1 MLVELSGLIF
11 DHYGNHI
18 ANFSVAGCFQSL
30 DHNQSHMSS
39 LKLNNQMECYMQQ
52 SIFAGLLL
60 ASLAAFSY
68 SCYRRLALVA
78 VGTEEYR
85 SDRLLDRFKET
96 LVYAFGQKRVIKR
109 PFGVNHSV
117 IFWAFLVL
125 ALANGE
131 FLLTGVFPGLSFAL
145 LPEALHGALLLAFEI
160 CSLAALAAVC
170 VAALRRVFNPPF
182 EGARSFE
189 AFFILSMIAVLMLAY
204 FGMHGAEIALGIT
217 PSAATTPV
225 SALTAK
231 LLIHSPFEP
240 LLPTLP
246 GVFWWIH
253 AVVLLAFMNF
263 LPYSKHM
270 HILTAIPNVFLRS
283 LQGTNCQPREEFNE
297 GNVFGANNVDRL
309 SWKDLL
315 DSFSCTECGRCQ
327 NACPAACTGKEL
339 NPRMLIHSIKEN
351 LLQYGRKVS
360 EHGGQGASA
369 ATSLIGPWETASSE
383 AALWSCT
390 SCGACMEVCPV
401 FIEHL
406 PKVVKLRRHLVQMD
420 ARFPEE
426 LLNLFENMEQ
436 RSNPWGMAPSE
447 RSKWSSQLD
456 LRPYQAGETE
466 YLLFVGCSGA
476 FDARN
481 KQVTVALTRVL
492 DAAGVSYGIFGKDEK
507 CCGESVR
514 RLGNEYLFDMMAKQ
528 SVEQFRSKGV
538 TKVITQCPHCFNTL
552 KNDFRQYGLE
562 LEVVHHSEF
571 IKGLIDK
578 GSLTLAAQTS
588 ELGSVVFHDSCYLG
602 RHNGVYDA
610 PREVIREAT
619 GNAVV
624 ELDRSREEAF
634 CCGAGGGRMWLEEH
648 EGTPINRN
656 RVREALSKKPGT
668 ICVSC
673 PFCMTM
679 FEDGLKDVEGNKAL
693 VRDIAEVV
701 ALGLPG

>member
-1 MLVELSGLIF
+1 
-11 DHYGNHI
+11 
-18 ANFSVAGCFQSL
+18 
-30 DHNQSHMSS
+30 
-39 LKLNNQMECYMQQ
+39 MQQ
-52 SIFAGLLL
+52 PLFVGFLLL
-60 ASLAAFSY
+60 SLGFFSF
-68 SCYRRLALVA
+68 SCYRRLALVS
-78 VGTEEYR
+78 VGAPE
-85 SDRLLDRFKET
+85 DRFDRPLVRLREM
-96 LVYAFGQKRVIKR
+96 LVYALAQKRVIKR
-109 PFGVNHSV
+109 PFGFNHGV

-131 FLLTGVFPGLSFAL
+131 FLLSGVFPRVSFDL
-145 LPEALHGALLLAFEI
+145 LPESLHGPLFFAFDI
-160 CSLAALAAVC
+160 CSLATLVAVGI
-170 VAALRRVFNPPF
+170 ATLRRTFFPPF
-182 EGARSFE
+182 AGARSFE
-189 AFFILSMIAVLMLAY
+189 AYFILGMITLLMLAY
-204 FGMHGAEIALGIT
+204 FGLHGAQIALGVA
-217 PSAATTPV
+217 PATASMPV
-225 SALTAK
+225 SSLAGK
-231 LLIHSPFEP
+231 LLGLNLFAAA
-240 LLPTLP
+240 LPALP
-246 GVFWWIH
+246 GVFWWAH

-263 LPYSKHM
+263 LPFSKHM

-283 LQGTNCQPREEFNE
+283 LEGNNCQPREEFAE
-297 GNVFGANNVDRL
+297 GNQFGANAVERL

-327 NACPAACTGKEL
+327 DVCPAAATGKTL
-339 NPRMLIHSIKEN
+339 NPRLMVHAIKEN
-351 LLQYGRKVS
+351 LLGRS
-360 EHGGQGASA
+360 AHRCSAGGASGSA
-369 ATSLIGPWETASSE
+369 EPLIGAGEGSSSE

-390 SCGACMEVCPV
+390 SCGACMEACPV

-406 PKVVKLRRHLVQMD
+406 PKIVKMRRHLVQME
-420 ARFPEE
+420 AKFPEE

-456 LRPYQAGETE
+456 LQPFEAGRTE

-492 DAAGVSYGIFGKDEK
+492 DAAGVSYGIFGRDEK

-514 RLGNEYLFDMMAKQ
+514 RLGNEYLFDVMARE
-528 SVEQFRSKGV
+528 SVQQFRSQGV

-571 IKGLIDK
+571 IKGLIDSSALPLGPQVK
-578 GSLTLAAQTS
+578 
-588 ELGSVVFHDSCYLG
+588 ELGSVVLHDSCYLG
-602 RHNGVYDA
+602 RHNWIYDA
-610 PREVIREAT
+610 PRETVRELT
-619 GNAVV
+619 GTPVR
-624 ELDRSREEAF
+624 ELGRNRENAF

-656 RVREALSKKPGT
+656 RVKEALAAKPDT

-679 FEDGLKDVEGNKAL
+679 FEDGLKDFAGSGAQVK
-693 VRDIAEVV
+693 DIAEIV
-701 ALGLPG
+701 ALGLS

>member
-1 MLVELSGLIF
+1 MQ
-11 DHYGNHI
+11 H
-18 ANFSVAGCFQSL
+18 SL
-30 DHNQSHMSS
+30 F
-39 LKLNNQMECYMQQ
+39 
-52 SIFAGLLL
+52 IGLLFL
-60 ASLAAFSY
+60 SLGFFCF
-68 SCYRRLALVA
+68 SCYRRLGMVT
-78 VGTEEYR
+78 VGTDDNR
-85 SDRLLDRFKET
+85 TDQPLDRFREM
-96 LVYAFGQKRVIKR
+96 LVYAFGQKRVMKR
-109 PFGVNHSV
+109 PFGINHSV

-131 FLLTGVFPGLSFAL
+131 FLIAGVLPGLSFSL
-145 LPEALHGALLLAFEI
+145 LPEPVHGALLFAFDL
-160 CSLAALAAVC
+160 CSLAALAAVAM
-170 VAALRRVFNPPF
+170 AAIRRTINPPF

-204 FGMHGAEIALGIT
+204 FGMHGAEIALG
-217 PSAATTPV
+217 SAPATASTPV
-225 SALTAK
+225 SSLVAK
-231 LLIHSPFEP
+231 LLGASPFTGV
-240 LLPTLP
+240 LPALP
-246 GVFWWIH
+246 GVFWWAH
-253 AVVLLAFMNF
+253 AVVLLLFMNF

-283 LQGTNCQPREEFNE
+283 LEGTNCQAREEFTE
-297 GNVFGANNVDRL
+297 GNRFGANSVDRL

-327 NACPAACTGKEL
+327 DVCPAASTGKAL
-339 NPRMLIHSIKEN
+339 NPRLMVHAIKEN
-351 LLQYGRKVS
+351 LLGTGKPCA
-360 EHGGQGASA
+360 GAP
-369 ATSLIGPWETASSE
+369 LIGSGKGASSE

-390 SCGACMEVCPV
+390 SCGACMEACPV

-406 PKVVKLRRHLVQMD
+406 PKIVKMRRHLVQMD
-420 ARFPEE
+420 AKFPDE

-456 LRPYQAGETE
+456 LQPFEAGRTD

-492 DAAGVSYGIFGKDEK
+492 DAAGVSYGILGKDEK

-514 RLGNEYLFDMMAKQ
+514 RLGNEYLFDVMAKE
-528 SVEQFRSKGV
+528 SVQQFQSKGV

-571 IKGLIDK
+571 IKGLIDQRALPLGPHLK
-578 GSLTLAAQTS
+578 
-588 ELGSVVFHDSCYLG
+588 ELGSVVLHDSCYLG
-602 RHNGVYDA
+602 RHNGIYDA
-610 PREVIREAT
+610 PRDTIREVT
-619 GNAVV
+619 GLPVQ
-624 ELDRSREEAF
+624 ELDRNRENAF

-656 RVREALSKKPGT
+656 RVKEALAKKPDT

-679 FEDGLKDVEGNKAL
+679 FEDALKDFAGSGAQVK
-693 VRDIAEVV
+693 DIAEIV
-701 ALGLPG
+701 AQGLS

>member
-1 MLVELSGLIF
+1 
-11 DHYGNHI
+11 
-18 ANFSVAGCFQSL
+18 
-30 DHNQSHMSS
+30 
-39 LKLNNQMECYMQQ
+39 MQL
-52 SIFAGLLL
+52 SIFTGLLL
-60 ASLAAFSY
+60 ASLALFSY
-68 SCYRRLALVA
+68 SCYRRLGLVG
-78 VGTEEYR
+78 VGSGEER
-85 SDRLLDRFKET
+85 FDQPLSRLKET
-96 LVYAFGQKRVIKR
+96 LVYAFGQKRVMKR
-109 PFGVNHSV
+109 PFGLNHGV

-131 FLLTGVFPGLSFAL
+131 FLLAGVFPSLSFAL
-145 LPEALHGALLLAFEI
+145 LPEPLHGAQLLAFEI
-160 CSLAALAAVC
+160 CSLAALAAV
-170 VAALRRVFNPPF
+170 VIATLRRIFNPPF

-204 FGMHGAEIALGIT
+204 FGMHGAEIALGLA
-217 PSAATTPV
+217 PSSATTPISTV
-225 SALTAK
+225 TAQ
-231 LLIHSPFEP
+231 LLIHSP
-240 LLPTLP
+240 LASQLPALP

-283 LQGTNCQPREEFNE
+283 LEGTNCQPREEFVE
-297 GNVFGANNVDRL
+297 GNGFGATSVDRL

-351 LLQYGRKVS
+351 LLEYGRKL
-360 EHGGQGASA
+360 GKSA
-369 ATSLIGPWETASSE
+369 DQSTRAAASLIGAGETRSSE

-406 PKVVKLRRHLVQMD
+406 PKVVKLRRYLVQMD
-420 ARFPEE
+420 AKFPEE

-447 RSKWSSQLD
+447 RSKWSSQLE

-492 DAAGVSYGIFGKDEK
+492 DAAGVSYGILGKDEK

-514 RLGNEYLFDMMAKQ
+514 RLGNEYLFEMMAKESVQQFQ
-528 SVEQFRSKGV
+528 SRGV

-571 IKGLIDK
+571 IKGLVDQGALK
-578 GSLTLAAQTS
+578 LTPQSA

-619 GNAVV
+619 GTPVV
-624 ELDRSREEAF
+624 ELDRNREEAF

-656 RVREALSKKPGT
+656 RVREALSKKPDT

-679 FEDGLKDVEGNKAL
+679 FEDGLKDVEGNRAQVK
-693 VRDIAEVV
+693 DIAEVV
-701 ALGLPG
+701 ALGLQG

>member
-1 MLVELSGLIF
+1 MQ
-11 DHYGNHI
+11 H
-18 ANFSVAGCFQSL
+18 SL
-30 DHNQSHMSS
+30 F
-39 LKLNNQMECYMQQ
+39 
-52 SIFAGLLL
+52 IGLL
-60 ASLAAFSY
+60 SLSLVFFCL
-68 SCYRRLALVA
+68 SCYRRLGLVA
-78 VGTEEYR
+78 VGSAEFR
-85 SDRLLDRFKET
+85 LDRPFDRFLQM

-109 PFGVNHSV
+109 PFGINHGV

-131 FLLTGVFPGLSFAL
+131 FLIAGAFPALSFAL
-145 LPEALHGALLLAFEI
+145 LPEPVHGGLFFAFDI
-160 CSLAALAAVC
+160 CSLMTLAAVTI
-170 VAALRRVFNPPF
+170 AALRRTFKPPF

-189 AFFILSMIAVLMLAY
+189 AYFILSMIALLMLAY
-204 FGMHGAEIALGIT
+204 FGMHGAEIALGLT
-217 PSAATTPV
+217 PASAATPV
-225 SALTAK
+225 SSLVGKILAATSFAA
-231 LLIHSPFEP
+231 

-246 GVFWWIH
+246 GVFWWTH
-253 AVVLLAFMNF
+253 AVVLLVFLNF
-263 LPYSKHM
+263 LPFSKHM

-283 LQGTNCQPREEFNE
+283 LERTNCQKREEFVE
-297 GNVFGANNVDRL
+297 GQSFGANSVEAL

-327 NACPAACTGKEL
+327 DVCPASATGKAL
-339 NPRMLIHSIKEN
+339 NPRLMIHAIKEN
-351 LLQYGRKVS
+351 LLG
-360 EHGGQGASA
+360 SA
-369 ATSLIGPWETASSE
+369 ARAKSGSGAEPLIGAGEAHSTEAS
-383 AALWSCT
+383 LWSCT
-390 SCGACMEVCPV
+390 SCGACMETCPV

-406 PKVVKLRRHLVQMD
+406 PKIVKMRRHLVQMD
-420 ARFPEE
+420 ANFPDE

-456 LRPYQAGETE
+456 LKPFEAGSTE

-492 DAAGVSYGIFGKDEK
+492 DAAGVSYGILGKDEK

-514 RLGNEYLFDMMAKQ
+514 RLGNEYLFDLMAKQ
-528 SVEQFRSKGV
+528 SVEQFQSKGV

-562 LEVVHHSEF
+562 LEVMHHSEF
-571 IKGLIDK
+571 IKGLLDK
-578 GSLTLAAQTS
+578 GELSLGPQVK
-588 ELGSVVFHDSCYLG
+588 ELGSVVLHDSCYLG
-602 RHNGVYDA
+602 RHNGIYEA
-610 PREVIREAT
+610 PRETVREVT
-619 GNAVV
+619 GTAVQ
-624 ELDRSREEAF
+624 ELDRNRENAF

-656 RVREALSKKPGT
+656 RVKELLSKKPDT

-679 FEDGLKDVEGNKAL
+679 FEDGLKDFAGSGAHVK
-693 VRDIAEVV
+693 DIAEIV
-701 ALGLPG
+701 ALGLKPASA

>member
-1 MLVELSGLIF
+1 
-11 DHYGNHI
+11 
-18 ANFSVAGCFQSL
+18 
-30 DHNQSHMSS
+30 
-39 LKLNNQMECYMQQ
+39 MQQ
-52 SIFAGLLL
+52 PLFTGLLFL
-60 ASLAAFSY
+60 SLGFFCL
-68 SCYRRLALVA
+68 SCYRRLGLVS
-78 VGTEEYR
+78 VGCGENRT
-85 SDRLLDRFKET
+85 DLPFDRFREM

-131 FLLTGVFPGLSFAL
+131 FLVAGVIPGLSFSL
-145 LPEALHGALLLAFEI
+145 LPEPVHGALFFAFDL
-160 CSLAALAAVC
+160 CSLAALAAVA
-170 VAALRRVFNPPF
+170 VAAIRRVVNPPF

-189 AFFILSMIAVLMLAY
+189 AFFILAMIAVLMVAY
-204 FGMHGAEIALGIT
+204 FGMHGAEIALGLA
-217 PSAATTPV
+217 PATASTPV
-225 SALTAK
+225 SSLAGRVLGAGF
-231 LLIHSPFEP
+231 LAPI
-240 LLPTLP
+240 LPALP
-246 GVFWWIH
+246 GVFWWAH
-253 AVVLLAFMNF
+253 ALVLLVFMNF

-270 HILTAIPNVFLRS
+270 HILTAIPNVYLRS
-283 LQGTNCQPREEFNE
+283 LEGTNCQAREEFAE
-297 GNVFGANNVDRL
+297 GNSFGANSVDRL

-327 NACPAACTGKEL
+327 DVCPAATTGKSL
-339 NPRMLIHSIKEN
+339 NPRLLVHAIKEN
-351 LLQYGRKVS
+351 LLQ
-360 EHGGQGASA
+360 GGGGKGSAGAP
-369 ATSLIGPWETASSE
+369 LIGTGEGSSSE
-383 AALWSCT
+383 ASLWSCT
-390 SCGACMEVCPV
+390 SCGACMEACPV

-406 PKVVKLRRHLVQMD
+406 PKVVKMRRHLVQMD
-420 ARFPEE
+420 AKFPDE

-447 RSKWSSQLD
+447 RGKWSSQLD
-456 LRPYQAGETE
+456 LQPFEAKRTE

-492 DAAGVSYGIFGKDEK
+492 DAAGVSYGILGKDEK

-514 RLGNEYLFDMMAKQ
+514 RLGNEYLFDLMARE
-528 SVEQFRSKGV
+528 SVQQFQSKGV

-571 IKGLIDK
+571 IKGLLDQNK
-578 GSLTLAAQTS
+578 LPLGPHLR
-588 ELGSVVFHDSCYLG
+588 ELGSVVLHDSCYLG

-610 PREVIREAT
+610 PRDAIREVT
-619 GNAVV
+619 GAPVR
-624 ELDRSREEAF
+624 EMDRNRENAF

-656 RVREALSKKPGT
+656 RVKEAISMKPDT

-679 FEDGLKDVEGNKAL
+679 FEDGLKEIDKSSASVK
-693 VRDIAEVV
+693 DIAEIV
-701 ALGLPG
+701 ALGLSV

>member
-1 MLVELSGLIF
+1 
-11 DHYGNHI
+11 
-18 ANFSVAGCFQSL
+18 
-30 DHNQSHMSS
+30 
-39 LKLNNQMECYMQQ
+39 MQHAL
-52 SIFAGLLL
+52 FTGLLFV
-60 ASLAAFSY
+60 SLGFFCF
-68 SCYRRLALVA
+68 SCYRRLGLVA
-78 VGTEEYR
+78 VGTGEN
-85 SDRLLDRFKET
+85 RLDQPLDRIREM

-109 PFGVNHSV
+109 PFGINHSV

-125 ALANGE
+125 VLANGE
-131 FLLTGVFPGLSFAL
+131 FLIAGVLPGLSFAL
-145 LPEALHGALLLAFEI
+145 LPEPVHGALLFVFDL
-160 CSLAALAAVC
+160 CSLAALVAVAIAAI
-170 VAALRRVFNPPF
+170 RRVVNPPF

-189 AFFILSMIAVLMLAY
+189 AFFILSMIAILMLAY
-204 FGMHGAEIALGIT
+204 FGMHGAEIALGLA
-217 PSAATTPV
+217 PAPAFAPV
-225 SALTAK
+225 SALFAQ
-231 LLIHSPFEP
+231 LLGGNS
-240 LLPTLP
+240 LALALPVLP

-283 LQGTNCQPREEFNE
+283 LEGTNTQAREEFTD
-297 GNVFGANNVDRL
+297 GKSFGANSVDRL

-315 DSFSCTECGRCQ
+315 DSLSCTECGRCQ
-327 NACPAACTGKEL
+327 DVCPAAATGKAL
-339 NPRMLIHSIKEN
+339 NPRLMVHAIKEN
-351 LLQYGRKVS
+351 LLGS
-360 EHGGQGASA
+360 EAGK
-369 ATSLIGPWETASSE
+369 TSSGTPLIGAGEGSSTEAS
-383 AALWSCT
+383 LWSCT
-390 SCGACMEVCPV
+390 SCGACMEACPV

-406 PKVVKLRRHLVQMD
+406 PKIVKMRRHLVQMD
-420 ARFPEE
+420 AKFPEE

-447 RSKWSSQLD
+447 RSKWSSQLEIS
-456 LRPYQAGETE
+456 PFEAGSTE

-514 RLGNEYLFDMMAKQ
+514 RLGNEYLFDVMARE
-528 SVEQFRSKGV
+528 SVQQFRSKGV

-562 LEVVHHSEF
+562 LEVTHHSEF
-571 IKGLIDK
+571 IKGLLDQRAIPLGPHLK
-578 GSLTLAAQTS
+578 
-588 ELGSVVFHDSCYLG
+588 ELGSVVLHDSCYLG
-602 RHNGVYDA
+602 RHNGIYDA
-610 PREVIREAT
+610 PRDTVWEVT
-619 GNAVV
+619 GAPVQ
-624 ELDRSREEAF
+624 ELDRNRENAF

-656 RVREALSKKPGT
+656 RIKEALSKKPDT

-679 FEDGLKDVEGNKAL
+679 FEDGLKDFAGSGAHVK
-693 VRDIAEVV
+693 DIAEIV
-701 ALGLPG
+701 AMGIKG